1 MQKASFRRPI
11 PCSTGWDLAEA
22 LVVGRGRKTVLQQCE
37 MPPEEGQSWQERPRD
52 DRNRALQHSE
62 FAPLSDFRSVEDPTE
77 PDSRSGRLRLSQGQ
91 KLQVLEG
98 EGSNVLDDSGLGGL
112 APGSDGAPGVVSHVQ
127 LRSFTGRSSAL
138 ALSHPIGGNLHAGER
153 AGG

>member
-1 MQKASFRRPI
+1 M
-11 PCSTGWDLAEA
+11 TW
-22 LVVGRGRKTVLQQCE
+22 
-37 MPPEEGQSWQERPRD
+37 
-52 DRNRALQHSE
+52 
-62 FAPLSDFRSVEDPTE
+62 SVEDPTA

-91 KLQVLEG
+91 KLQVLE
-98 EGSNVLDDSGLGGL
+98 EVGSNVLDDSGLGGL